1 MTMTQDIRL
10 RISET
15 DKLYLE
21 AKANEARLKLSSYV
35 RHELLKNVNTNS
47 EI

>member
-35 RHELLKNVNTNS
+35 RNQLLGGIETNS
-47 EI
+47 KI